1 VSDDSGVPEVA
12 PEDETMAVSASRASQ
27 ELEKPVLQ
35 RRTVIKVLTGLEAG
49 RVHLMTTDSLTV
61 GRASTCDLRIDD
73 TSLSRQH
80 CRIRRTNGSYFV
92 EDLESRNGTQVDGVR
107 IKAPVILQD
116 GSLIQLAA
124 TTIIMFS
131 HQEDLEVQAEQ
142 RLYASAVLDPLTGLH
157 NRRHLDARLKSE
169 FAFANRHQTPLS
181 VLLIDIDH
189 FKKVNDTY
197 GHAGGDAALRML
209 SERLQKTVRTE
220 DIVARY
226 GGEEFA
232 VVARGIESA
241 GAMLLAERIRD
252 VAQRI
257 QVTTEDDAVFG
268 FTISVGVATMWR
280 ERIFDSI
287 ATLLKA
293 ADDALYKAKEMGRN
307 RSVRG

>member
-1 VSDDSGVPEVA
+1 VNEDGGVPELA
-12 PEDETMAVSASRASQ
+12 PEDETMAVSARKSQ
-27 ELEKPVLQ
+27 EIVPPVLQ
-35 RRTVIKVLTGLEAG
+35 QRTVIKVLTGLDAG
-49 RVHLMTTDSLTV
+49 RVYIVSTESLLV

-73 TSLSRQH
+73 GSLSRAH
-80 CRIRRTNGSYFV
+80 CRIYRSGGVYFV
-92 EDLESRNGTQVDGVR
+92 EDLGSRNGTQVNSMR
-107 IKAPVILQD
+107 IKAPTRLED

-124 TTIIMFS
+124 GTIIMFS

-189 FKKVNDTY
+189 FKKINDTY
-197 GHAGGDAALRML
+197 GHPGGDVALRAL

-232 VVARGIESA
+232 VIARGIEST
-241 GAMLLAERIRD
+241 GAMLLAERIRE
-252 VAQRI
+252 VAAKI
-257 QVTTEDDAVFG
+257 QVTHEDATIK
-268 FTISVGVATMWR
+268 FTISVGVTTMTR
-280 ERIFDSI
+280 ERIFDSVAAI
-287 ATLLKA
+287 LKA
-293 ADDALYKAKEMGRN
+293 ADDALYKAKEGGRN
-307 RSVRG
+307 RCVRG